1 MRDRL
6 KFTFGLAMI
15 SQMALAPLPARA
27 EVSASQILKMYDAG
41 NSSERGLIEANLGGL
56 ENGFGWANTYL
67 QSQRKQTPLYCLPDK
82 LALKSEQI
90 IDILR
95 RGVREDAK
103 LGNAPFGLAML
114 IVLQRVFPCRR

>member
-1 MRDRL
+1 
-6 KFTFGLAMI
+6 
-15 SQMALAPLPARA
+15 MALVPVPGRA
-27 EVSASQILKMYDAG
+27 EVSASQILKMYDTG
-41 NSSERGLIEANLGGL
+41 NASERGLIEANLGGL

-67 QSQRKQTPLYCLPDK
+67 QSQRQQTPLYCLPDK

-103 LGNAPFGLAML
+103 LGNAPFGLAIL
-114 IVLQRVFPCRR
+114 VALQRVFPCRQ